1 MVSHGQQP
9 SLFGET
15 TLGKKADPRDD
26 LLDWSPSKRDVLN
39 QCPRRYY
46 YQYYGASARFAV
58 DEPQKELLQFY
69 RKFSNSWMLAGIL
82 LHTKIRQEFKAL
94 KDGIQNDP
102 EELVKAFNQ
111 RWEKVRETS
120 VQFVGSGNVSA
131 TDGKVL
137 LLEFVFEDPEAEGMW
152 SAAGER
158 LGKALTGF
166 MTLPSLER
174 FRKGGLTH
182 DAAIEKRVKVDGRG
196 FRMRGQIDLAWRE
209 GGQVTVADWK
219 SSSRDSGDSDLQLL
233 VYALAVQQYFN
244 CQLGE
249 LDLFRVELDSGR
261 IVRQDVNEQEA
272 ARARARMAQDTRL
285 MMDLN
290 KYGQQGVAEAF
301 TPTGSKRVCRL
312 CPYQRICPGSEA

>member
-1 MVSHGQQP
+1 MVRLGQQP

-15 TLGKKADPRDD
+15 ALGIKGDPKND

-46 YQYYGASARFAV
+46 YQYYGASSRFAA
-58 DEPQKELLQFY
+58 DESQKGQLQFY

-82 LHTKIRQEFKAL
+82 LHAKIRQEFKAL
-94 KDGIQNDP
+94 KDGAPNEP

-111 RWEKVRETS
+111 RWERVREAS
-120 VQFVGSGNVSA
+120 VQFVRSGDVNA
-131 TDGKVL
+131 TVGKVL
-137 LLEFVFEDPEAEGMW
+137 LLEFVFEDPEAESMW

-174 FRKGGLTH
+174 FRKGGLTY
-182 DAAIEKRVKVDGRG
+182 DAAIEKRVKVDGQG
-196 FRMRGQIDLAWRE
+196 FCMRGQIDLAWKEDGR
-209 GGQVTVADWK
+209 VTVADWK

-233 VYALAVQQYFN
+233 VYALAVQQHFN
-244 CQLGE
+244 CQLSE

-285 MMDLN
+285 MMDLD

-301 TPTGSKRVCRL
+301 TPTGSKRICRL